1 MVGARGDDES
11 RLADPRLARV
21 RDAADAWRDARDR
34 AADAADE
41 FADALLDARKTGL
54 PWSQLAKAAGMKD
67 SAVRMRAAT
76 ARQPTQADQ
85 IGVSVNEAAEQLG
98 VTRQT
103 IYRRIQSGDLRSVT
117 GSNGRLRVILD
128 D

>member
-1 MVGARGDDES
+1 M
-11 RLADPRLARV
+11 
-21 RDAADAWRDARDR
+21 RDAADAWREARDR
-34 AADAADE
+34 ATEAADE
-41 FADALLDARKTGL
+41 FADVLLAARKAGI

-76 ARQPTQADQ
+76 ARQPTHEDRL
-85 IGVSVNEAAEQLG
+85 GVPVSEAAEQLG

-103 IYRRIQSGDLRSVT
+103 IYRRIEAGELQSVT